1 MPSDC
6 EIAQSTPMQPITR
19 IAASLGLNDDEIEL
33 YGPYKA
39 KVPLSVFSRLSD
51 TPSGKLILVTAMTP
65 TPAGEGKTTTTIG
78 LGQALSKLGKRA
90 CVAIRE
96 PSLGPCFGIKG
107 GAAGGGRSQVVP
119 MEDINLHFTGDIHA
133 VTAAHNLLAAMLDN
147 HLHFGNALGIDPR
160 AVLWRRVLDMND
172 RALRN
177 VVLGLGGRI
186 NGVPRESGFDITV
199 SSEIMAVLCLAE
211 SIVDLKE
218 RLSRMVVAFSLDGK
232 PITAGD
238 LKAAGA
244 LAVLLREALKPNLVQ
259 CIEGTPA
266 FVHGGPFANIAHGCN
281 SVLATKMAMHLADY
295 VVTEAGFGADL
306 GAEKFFNIKCRSAG
320 LSPAMAVV
328 VASVR
333 ALKMHGGVPKERL
346 GMPDVAA
353 VELGMPNLLKHCE
366 IVRTFGVPLVVA
378 VNRFPGD
385 TQEELDAVLTHCEK
399 AGVRAAISD
408 VHARGGEGGL
418 ALAEAVL
425 DSLKKPARF
434 RLLYDAD
441 MHIRSKIGV
450 IASEIYGADRV
461 VYTPEADAQI
471 RRLEA
476 LELDR
481 LPICVAKTQYSLS
494 DNAALLG
501 RPSNF
506 VITVRDL
513 KVSAGAGF
521 IVAYTGNVT
530 TMPALPRHPA
540 AEGMDVDADGVV
552 TGLF

>member
-1 MPSDC
+1 MFSDC
-6 EIAQSTPMQPITR
+6 AIAQSTPLQPIVR
-19 IAASLGLNDDEIEL
+19 IGASLGLSEDELEL

-39 KVPLSVFSRLSD
+39 KVPLSVLNRLSD
-51 TPSGKLILVTAMTP
+51 TPTGKLILVTAMTP

-107 GAAGGGRSQVVP
+107 GAAGGGRSQVLP

-133 VTAAHNLLAAMLDN
+133 VTSAHNLLAAMLDN
-147 HLHFGNALGIDPR
+147 HLHFGNALDIDPR
-160 AVLWRRVLDMND
+160 SVVWRRVLDMND

-177 VVLGLGGRI
+177 IVLGLGGRI

-211 SIVDLKE
+211 SIDDLKE
-218 RLSRMVVAFSLDGK
+218 RLSRMIVAFTHEGS
-232 PITAGD
+232 PVTAGD

-244 LAVLLREALKPNLVQ
+244 LAVLLRDALKPNLVQ
-259 CIEGTPA
+259 TIEGTPA

-281 SVLATKMAMHLADY
+281 SVLATKLGLHLADY
-295 VVTEAGFGADL
+295 LVTEAGFGADL

-320 LSPAMAVV
+320 LTPSAAVV

-333 ALKMHGGVPKERL
+333 ALKLHGGVSKEHL
-346 GMPDVAA
+346 SEPNPAA
-353 VELGMPNLLKHCE
+353 VERGFPNLAKHCE
-366 IVRTFGVPLVVA
+366 IVHTFGVPLVVA

-385 TQEELDAVLTHCEK
+385 TDDELRAVLSMCEDS
-399 AGVRAAISD
+399 RFPAAVSN
-408 VHARGGEGGL
+408 VHAQGGEGGRE
-418 ALAEAVL
+418 LAEAVL
-425 DSLKKPARF
+425 DAANQQSRF
-434 RLLYDAD
+434 RFLYDAD

-461 VYTPEADAQI
+461 VYTPEAETQI
-471 RRLEA
+471 RKLEA
-476 LELDR
+476 LGLNR
-481 LPICVAKTQYSLS
+481 LPICMAKTQYSLS
-494 DNAALLG
+494 DNPSLLG
-501 RPSNF
+501 RPENF

-513 KVSAGAGF
+513 KVAAGASF

-540 AEGMDVDADGVV
+540 AENMDIDTNGVIS
-552 TGLF
+552 GLF